1 MVSMIM
7 ETPFGEATSPTVV
20 VAAEEANGA
29 TSAGIGLDDGVVEA
43 EGRATESFGKI
54 LSEMKDKK
62 RCL

>member
-1 MVSMIM
+1 M
-7 ETPFGEATSPTVV
+7 ETPFGEATSPTAVV
-20 VAAEEANGA
+20 VVGAEEANGA
-29 TSAGIGLDDGVVEA
+29 TSAGIGRDDGVVEA